1 MLGNPPWDVLRAD
14 ERTRDDRQRARVPT
28 NQLVRFARDSGIY
41 QAQSTGHPNRYHLFV
56 ERALMLARLSGKIG
70 LVLPSGLA
78 TDHGCANLRRIFLE
92 RCDTDTLVGFD
103 NRDAVF
109 PVHRSVKFL
118 LMTST
123 KGRRTTRL
131 RCRFGERD
139 PRVLDAIPDGV
150 PDQSSDGFP
159 VVLTLALIERLSG
172 QQLVIPYLRTATDV
186 AIVDKVYS
194 KSLGLADHGG
204 WGAHF
209 GRELNAS
216 DDRPCFVERGRG
228 LPVIAGRQIVPF
240 IVDPASSQFCIPA
253 AVAAKRLDRAASFGR
268 PRLAYRDVASAT
280 NCLTLIAAIVP
291 AGTVTTHTLFCLKTA
306 LDEAEQ
312 QFLCGVLNSFV
323 ANYLIRQR
331 VNTHVTVTIIEQLPV
346 PKPSRQSYL
355 VQQIAKLSRLQ
366 SDQGANV
373 ATGVARLRALVAVL
387 YELTA
392 HELGHML
399 ATFPLVD
406 ADEKEAVMR
415 EFGQIVHL

>member
-1 MLGNPPWDVLRAD
+1 M
-14 ERTRDDRQRARVPT
+14 
-28 NQLVRFARDSGIY
+28 
-41 QAQSTGHPNRYHLFV
+41 
-56 ERALMLARLSGKIG
+56 
-70 LVLPSGLA
+70 
-78 TDHGCANLRRIFLE
+78 
-92 RCDTDTLVGFD
+92 
-103 NRDAVF
+103 
-109 PVHRSVKFL
+109 
-118 LMTST
+118 
-123 KGRRTTRL
+123 
-131 RCRFGERD
+131 
-139 PRVLDAIPDGV
+139 
-150 PDQSSDGFP
+150 
-159 VVLTLALIERLSG
+159 
-172 QQLVIPYLRTATDV
+172 
-186 AIVDKVYS
+186 
-194 KSLGLADHGG
+194 
-204 WGAHF
+204 
-209 GRELNAS
+209 
-216 DDRPCFVERGRG
+216 
-228 LPVIAGRQIVPF
+228 
-240 IVDPASSQFCIPA
+240 
-253 AVAAKRLDRAASFGR
+253 
-268 PRLAYRDVASAT
+268 
-280 NCLTLIAAIVP
+280 
-291 AGTVTTHTLFCLKTA
+291 TTHTLFCLKTA